1 MPTPN
6 LPPGFDFTDPDIYTE
21 RLPMEEFAEL
31 RTSAPIWW
39 NEQAPGNGGGFHD
52 GGFWAITKLNDVKE
66 VSRRSDVFS
75 SSENGVIPRFNN
87 DIAREDIDVQRAV
100 MLNMDAPHHTRL
112 RKIISRGFTPRAV
125 GRLHDELH
133 ERAQNIAKAAAA
145 AGSGDF
151 VEQVSCELP
160 LQAIAGLLGVPQEDR
175 DKLFR
180 WSNEMTGNDDPEYAD
195 IDPKMSSAELIMYAM
210 KMAEEKA
217 KNPGDDIVTQLIE
230 ADIDGEKLSDDEFGF
245 FVVMLAVAGNETTR
259 NSITQGMMAFA
270 DHPDQWELYK
280 KERPETAADEIVRW
294 ATPVTSFQ
302 RTALE
307 DYELSGVQ
315 IKKGQRVMMFY
326 RSANFDEEVFDDPY
340 TFNILRDPNPHV
352 GFGGTGAHYC
362 IGANLARMTINLIF
376 NAVADNMPDLK
387 PISAPERLRSGWL
400 NGIKHWQVDYTGKCP
415 VAQLMDFT
423 PDPAQQAVADVVTSV
438 LDRDNTWEAL
448 GRGRRD
454 GAAGAR
460 AAGRRRRRPAR
471 DRDGADRDRS
481 PRPDQP
487 GAGHP
492 RVRRGAAAGFGLRR
506 AAGPLPRR
514 PGQGLAADRGAERTR
529 HGAAG
534 PARDDLRAQSAVA
547 APKSVSGMPKTRVDA
562 RHRRQRRRRGVTE
575 GRRRAGGEDAD
586 VQRIRRVRGHV
597 LRRRGGRTRTC

>member
-6 LPPGFDFTDPDIYTE
+6 LPTGFDFTDPDIYTQ

-31 RTSAPIWW
+31 RASAPIWW

-52 GGFWAITKLNDVKE
+52 GGFWAITKLDDVKE
-66 VSRRSDVFS
+66 VSRRSDIFS
-75 SSENGVIPRFNN
+75 SYENGVIPRFNN
-87 DIAREDIDVQRAV
+87 DIAREDIEVQRFV

-133 ERAQNIAKAAAA
+133 ERAQQIAKTAAA

-195 IDPKMSSAELIMYAM
+195 IDPKTSSAELIMYAM

-230 ADIDGEKLSDDEFGF
+230 ADIDGEKLTDDEFGF

-259 NSITQGMMAFA
+259 NSITQGMMALA
-270 DHPDQWELYK
+270 DHPDQWELFK
-280 KERPETAADEIVRW
+280 KDRPETAADEIVRW

-315 IKKGQRVMMFY
+315 IKKGQRVIMFY
-326 RSANFDEEVFDDPY
+326 RSANFDEDVFDDPY
-340 TFNILRDPNPHV
+340 KFNILRDPNPHV

-362 IGANLARMTINLIF
+362 IGANLAKMTINLIF
-376 NAVADNMPDLK
+376 NAVADNMPDLR
-387 PISAPERLRSGWL
+387 PIATPERLRSGWL
-400 NGIKHWQVDYTGKCP
+400 NGIKHWQVDYTGNPPQAGGTPSP
-415 VAQLMDFT
+415 VA
-423 PDPAQQAVADVVTSV
+423 
-438 LDRDNTWEAL
+438 
-448 GRGRRD
+448 
-454 GAAGAR
+454 
-460 AAGRRRRRPAR
+460 
-471 DRDGADRDRS
+471 
-481 PRPDQP
+481 
-487 GAGHP
+487 H
-492 RVRRGAAAGFGLRR
+492 
-506 AAGPLPRR
+506 
-514 PGQGLAADRGAERTR
+514 
-529 HGAAG
+529 
-534 PARDDLRAQSAVA
+534 
-547 APKSVSGMPKTRVDA
+547 
-562 RHRRQRRRRGVTE
+562 
-575 GRRRAGGEDAD
+575 
-586 VQRIRRVRGHV
+586 
-597 LRRRGGRTRTC
+597 